1 MKKFLIFF
9 LTVVLL
15 AACSNEIPEHHQP
28 VQAKRTILA
37 YLVANNDLD
46 GDLMDNVEWM
56 YESLATA
63 KDSCTLV
70 IYYKPKLK
78 LDQLD
83 PSHNQYLDKPIILEF
98 RTNGFGEINNQ
109 PALQGNDASFDKIL
123 AQAIQHTPD
132 PGSAVSRQAI
142 INNLSIMQEI
152 APSQSYGLIF
162 GSHAKGWLQASRR
175 VSTYSFGDDGGYAI
189 DIPELGSALTASFP
203 QHNLDFTLFD
213 ACMMGTTEV
222 FHELRNATHYCI
234 ASVMETPA
242 VGFPYHL
249 FLTSLYEKEIDYAQ
263 LCKTVIDFNKQ
274 KNSWGTYAVVD
285 CTKMDDLTAAIRQE
299 LSLIP
304 DKLQNIP
311 YEEIQQ
317 YGVSDYYR
325 DYLYFS
331 FDVADIFRRLNGEVP
346 ASIQQALAEA
356 VIAKE
361 CITNSNADL
370 FGPVLRDKNR
380 FCGIGMYLPYT
391 IGKKQWDQYYE
402 TLSWYQAAG
411 WNNLKH

>member
-37 YLVANNDLD
+37 YLVANNNLD
-46 GDLMDNVEWM
+46 GDLMDNVKWM

-63 KDSCTLV
+63 KDTCTLLV
-70 IYYKPKLK
+70 YYKPN
-78 LDQLD
+78 QY
-83 PSHNQYLDKPIILEF
+83 NQYLDKTTILEF

-109 PALQGNDASFDKIL
+109 PVLQGYDATVGNIL
-123 AQAIQHTPD
+123 AQAIQHTAD

-162 GSHAKGWLQASRR
+162 GSHASGWLQASRR
-175 VSTYSFGDDGGYAI
+175 VSTYAFGDDGGYSI

-222 FHELRNATHYCI
+222 FHELRDATHYCI

-242 VGFPYHL
+242 MGFPYHL

-263 LCKTVIDFNKQ
+263 LCKTVIDFNKRE
-274 KNSWGTYAVVD
+274 NSWGTYAVVD

-317 YGVSDYYR
+317 YGVSDPDR
-325 DYLYFS
+325 DYRYFS
-331 FDVADIFRRLNGEVP
+331 FDVADIFQRLNGEVP
-346 ASIQQALAEA
+346 ASIQQALTQT

-361 CITNSNADL
+361 CITDYTSSP
-370 FGPVLRDKNR
+370 FGQILRDKNR

-391 IGKKQWDQYYE
+391 IEKNSGTSITRPSPGIRQRDG
-402 TLSWYQAAG
+402 TT
-411 WNNLKH
+411 

>member
-37 YLVANNDLD
+37 YLVANNNLD
-46 GDLMDNVEWM
+46 GDLMDNVKWM

-63 KDSCTLV
+63 KDTCTLL
-70 IYYKPKLK
+70 IYYKPNLNY
-78 LDQLD
+78 
-83 PSHNQYLDKPIILEF
+83 NQYLDKATILEF

-109 PALQGNDASFDKIL
+109 PVLQGYDATVGNIL

-411 WNNLKH
+411 WNDLKH

>member
-37 YLVANNDLD
+37 YLVANNNLD
-46 GDLMDNVEWM
+46 GDLMDNVKWM

-63 KDSCTLV
+63 KDTCTLL
-70 IYYKPKLK
+70 IYYKPNLNY
-78 LDQLD
+78 
-83 PSHNQYLDKPIILEF
+83 NQYLDKATILEF

-109 PALQGNDASFDKIL
+109 PVLQGYDATVGNIL
-123 AQAIQHTPD
+123 AQAIQHTAD

-162 GSHAKGWLQASRR
+162 GSHASGWLQASRR
-175 VSTYSFGDDGGYAI
+175 VSTYAFGDDGGYSI
-189 DIPELGSALTASFP
+189 EIPELGSALTASFP

-242 VGFPYHL
+242 MGFPYHL

-263 LCKTVIDFNKQ
+263 LCKTVIDFNKRE
-274 KNSWGTYAVVD
+274 NSWGTYAVVD

-317 YGVSDYYR
+317 YGVSDYYK
-325 DYLYFS
+325 DYRYFS

-346 ASIQQALAEA
+346 ASIQQALAQA

-361 CITNSNADL
+361 CITDCTISP
-370 FGPVLRDKNR
+370 FGQVLRDKNR

>member
-37 YLVANNDLD
+37 YLVANNNLD
-46 GDLMDNVEWM
+46 GDLMDNVKWM

-63 KDSCTLV
+63 KDTCTLLV
-70 IYYKPKLK
+70 YYKPN
-78 LDQLD
+78 QY
-83 PSHNQYLDKPIILEF
+83 NQYLDKTTILEF

-109 PALQGNDASFDKIL
+109 PVLQGYDATVGNIL
-123 AQAIQHTPD
+123 AQAIQHTAD

-162 GSHAKGWLQASRR
+162 GSHASGWLQASRR
-175 VSTYSFGDDGGYAI
+175 VSTYAFGDDGGYSI

-242 VGFPYHL
+242 MGFPYHL

-263 LCKTVIDFNKQ
+263 LCKTVIDFNKRE
-274 KNSWGTYAVVD
+274 NSWGTYAVVD

-317 YGVSDYYR
+317 YGVSDPDR
-325 DYLYFS
+325 DYRYFS
-331 FDVADIFRRLNGEVP
+331 FDVADIFQRLNGEVP
-346 ASIQQALAEA
+346 ASIQQALTQT

-361 CITNSNADL
+361 CITDYTSSP
-370 FGPVLRDKNR
+370 FGQILRDKNR

-391 IGKKQWDQYYE
+391 IEKNSGTSITRPSPGIRQRDG
-402 TLSWYQAAG
+402 TT
-411 WNNLKH
+411 

>member
-37 YLVANNDLD
+37 YLVANNNLD
-46 GDLMDNVEWM
+46 GDLMDNVKWM

-63 KDSCTLV
+63 KDTCTLL
-70 IYYKPKLK
+70 IYYKPN
-78 LDQLD
+78 QY
-83 PSHNQYLDKPIILEF
+83 NQYLDKTTILEF

-109 PALQGNDASFDKIL
+109 PVLQGYDATVGNIL
-123 AQAIQHTPD
+123 AQAIQHTAD
-132 PGSAVSRQAI
+132 PGLAVSRQAI

-162 GSHAKGWLQASRR
+162 GSHASGWLQASRR
-175 VSTYSFGDDGGYAI
+175 VSTYAFGDDGGYSI

-222 FHELRNATHYCI
+222 FHELRDATHYCI

-242 VGFPYHL
+242 MGFPYHL

-263 LCKTVIDFNKQ
+263 LCKTVIDFNKRE
-274 KNSWGTYAVVD
+274 NSWGTYAVVD

-317 YGVSDYYR
+317 YGVSDPDR
-325 DYLYFS
+325 DYRYFS
-331 FDVADIFRRLNGEVP
+331 FDVADIFQRLNGEVP
-346 ASIQQALAEA
+346 ASIQQALTQT

-361 CITNSNADL
+361 CITDYTSSP
-370 FGPVLRDKNR
+370 FGQILRDKNR

-391 IGKKQWDQYYE
+391 IEKNSGTSITRPSPGIRQRDG
-402 TLSWYQAAG
+402 TT
-411 WNNLKH
+411 

>member
-1 MKKFLIFF
+1 
-9 LTVVLL
+9 
-15 AACSNEIPEHHQP
+15 
-28 VQAKRTILA
+28 
-37 YLVANNDLD
+37 
-46 GDLMDNVEWM
+46 M

-63 KDSCTLV
+63 KDTCTLLV
-70 IYYKPKLK
+70 YYKPN
-78 LDQLD
+78 QY
-83 PSHNQYLDKPIILEF
+83 NQYLDKTTILEF

-109 PALQGNDASFDKIL
+109 PVLQGYDATVGNIL
-123 AQAIQHTPD
+123 AQAIQHTAD

-162 GSHAKGWLQASRR
+162 GSHASGWLQASRR
-175 VSTYSFGDDGGYAI
+175 VSTYAFGDDGGYSI

-222 FHELRNATHYCI
+222 FHELRDATHYCI

-242 VGFPYHL
+242 MGFPYHL

-263 LCKTVIDFNKQ
+263 LCKTVIDFNKRE
-274 KNSWGTYAVVD
+274 NSWGTYAVVD

-317 YGVSDYYR
+317 YGVSDPDR
-325 DYLYFS
+325 DYRYFS
-331 FDVADIFRRLNGEVP
+331 FDVADIFQRLNGEVP
-346 ASIQQALAEA
+346 ASIQQALTQT

-361 CITNSNADL
+361 CITDYTSSP
-370 FGPVLRDKNR
+370 FGQILRDKNR